1 MPYLYIILSAIAII
15 LVSLIGKLLTWK
27 KMGDFLEKHTH
38 YLTTFSAGVFT
49 IITVSLLGEVF
60 EGNDNKILATSSI
73 FLGIIVIRII
83 TDLMSPLHH
92 HHSLENEC
100 CPHSRLDAR
109 RVIWSDTFH
118 NAGDGVLLVTSY
130 LIDIK
135 IGLAATI
142 GILFHE
148 VVQEISEFFI
158 LREGGYSVRKALWY
172 NFLSA
177 NSIWVGII
185 FAIAFSKT
193 VTLNTVL
200 TGLATGG
207 FLYVLTRDLIPH
219 SIHDAK
225 HNHTQWQHISL
236 FILGLFLMYFMTQIV
251 HE

>member
-1 MPYLYIILSAIAII
+1 MLYLYIFFSAVTII
-15 LVSLIGKLLTWK
+15 SVSLIGKLLTWK
-27 KMGDFLEKHTH
+27 KMGNFLEKHTH

-49 IITVSLLGEVF
+49 IITISLLGEVF
-60 EGNDNKILATSSI
+60 EGSDNKILTIGSI
-73 FLGIIVIRII
+73 LLGIIII
-83 TDLMSPLHH
+83 KTITTLMSPLHH
-92 HHSLENEC
+92 HHSIKNDCEK
-100 CPHSRLDAR
+100 HSSIDAR
-109 RVIWSDTFH
+109 RVVWSDTFH
-118 NAGDGVLLVTSY
+118 NAGDGILLVTSY

-177 NSIWVGII
+177 NSIWIGVI
-185 FAIAFSKT
+185 FAITFSKT
-193 VTLNTVL
+193 VTLNTIL

-225 HNHTQWQHISL
+225 HNHTQWQHILL
-236 FILGLFLMYFMTQIV
+236 FFIGLLLMYFMTQVV

>member
-1 MPYLYIILSAIAII
+1 MPYLYIIFSVIAII

-27 KMGDFLEKHTH
+27 KLGTFLEKHTH

-49 IITVSLLGEVF
+49 IITISLLGEVF
-60 EGNDNKILATSSI
+60 EGNDNKILAIGSI
-73 FLGIIVIRII
+73 FLGIIVIKII
-83 TDLMSPLHH
+83 TSLMAPIHH
-92 HHSLENEC
+92 HHSTKNNC
-100 CPHSRLDAR
+100 GKHSHLDAR

-118 NAGDGVLLVTSY
+118 NAGDGILLVTSY
-130 LIDIK
+130 LIDVK

-177 NSIWVGII
+177 NSIWVGVI
-185 FAIAFSKT
+185 FAIIFSKT
-193 VTLNTVL
+193 ATLNTIL

-219 SIHDAK
+219 SIRDAK
-225 HNHTQWQHISL
+225 HHQTQWQHIFL
-236 FILGLFLMYFMTQIV
+236 FIIGLLLMYFMTQVV

>member
-1 MPYLYIILSAIAII
+1 MLYLYIFFSAVTII
-15 LVSLIGKLLTWK
+15 SVSLIGKLLTWK
-27 KMGDFLEKHTH
+27 KMGDFLERHTH

-49 IITVSLLGEVF
+49 IITISLLGEVF
-60 EGNDNKILATSSI
+60 EGSDNKILTIGSI
-73 FLGIIVIRII
+73 LLGISVIKII
-83 TDLMSPLHH
+83 TGLMSPLHH

-100 CPHSRLDAR
+100 CPHSHLDAR

-118 NAGDGVLLVTSY
+118 NAGDGILLVTSY
-130 LIDIK
+130 VIDVK
-135 IGLAATI
+135 IGLAATV

-158 LREGGYSVRKALWY
+158 LREGGYSVHKALWY

-177 NSIWVGII
+177 NSIWVGVI
-185 FAIAFSKT
+185 FAIIFSKT
-193 VTLNTVL
+193 ATLSTIL

-219 SIHDAK
+219 SIRDAK
-225 HNHTQWQHISL
+225 RHHTQWQHISL
-236 FILGLFLMYFMTQIV
+236 FILGLLLMYFMTQVV